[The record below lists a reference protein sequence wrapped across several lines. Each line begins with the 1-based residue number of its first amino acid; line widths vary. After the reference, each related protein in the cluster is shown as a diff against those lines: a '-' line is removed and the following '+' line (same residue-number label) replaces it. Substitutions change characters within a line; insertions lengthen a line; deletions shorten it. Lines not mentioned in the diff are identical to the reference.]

1 MNNFDLFINERNIV
15 AETGEEKSWKI
26 YDVNVVNLRRTSF
39 SPQPAALAWLKYR
52 NFIFFVPRQ
61 LLS

>member
-1 MNNFDLFINERNIV
+1 MKNFDLFINERNII
-15 AETGEEKSWKI
+15 AEAGEEKSWKI
-26 YDVNVVNLRRTSF
+26 YDVNVVSLRGTSF

-52 NFIFFVPRQ
+52 NFIFFVPCQ